1 MDNEQRASLC
11 LSIEKPSEFQLAV
24 SADLYRIWNKYPDW
38 LRRYGASWKMSNV
51 SAHQFRHRHFC
62 ESRFL
67 RMTIRFGTCQHVPL
81 PPIISAR
88 CNLVLLAPRFNQ
100 QSAATAFFYEFC
112 LFCNV
117 CLMFNSVDAIA
128 ISPETVPDCFGS
140 FRNFPLFLLSHTVG
154 YVEGLTV
161 T

>member
-1 MDNEQRASLC
+1 MDNEQRTSLC

-24 SADLYRIWNKYPDW
+24 SADSYRIRHKCPDW
-38 LRRYGASWKMSNV
+38 LHRYGASWKMSNV
-51 SAHQFRHRHFC
+51 SAHQVRHWHFC

-67 RMTIRFGTCQHVPL
+67 RMAIRFGTCQHVPL

-88 CNLVLLAPRFNQ
+88 CNLGLLAPRFNQ
-100 QSAATAFFYEFC
+100 QSAAAAFFYGFC

-128 ISPETVPDCFGS
+128 ISPETVLDCFGS
-140 FRNFPLFLLSHTVG
+140 FRNFPLLLLTHTVG
-154 YVEGLTV
+154 DVEGLTV